1 VTPAVWVAIV
11 SVVIAALTLTFTIYR
26 ETRAKSRKL
35 AWATLY
41 NTSILLQL
49 AQSHINQVKV
59 TWGTEELTKPRVI
72 GLELSNT
79 GRVELKKDD
88 ISIPI
93 KVEVPDGKIISAEL
107 QLRPHSSKTSQR
119 VGIAKLTDTTV
130 EAEPLVLN
138 PGDSLLFELFVDGG
152 EGDPEMS
159 MQAAGFDCV
168 ELPETTVSERIQALM
183 PRSTASIVTE
193 LMANFLRLR

>member
-1 VTPAVWVAIV
+1 MTPAVWVAIV
-11 SVVIAALTLTFTIYR
+11 AVAIAAASLLFTIYR
-26 ETRAKSRKL
+26 ETRAKSRRL

-49 AQSHINQVKV
+49 SQSHINQVKI

-72 GLELSNT
+72 GLELTNP

-93 KVEVPDGKIISAEL
+93 KVEILDGRIISAEL
-107 QLRPHSSKTSQR
+107 QLRPHNSKTGQPI
-119 VGIAKLTDTTV
+119 GIAMLTDTTV

-152 EGDPEMS
+152 DRDPELT
-159 MQAAGFDCV
+159 MQAAGFGCV
-168 ELPETTVSERIQALM
+168 GLPEANVTDRIQVLV
-183 PRSTASIVTE
+183 PRSPTSKLVDAVAT
-193 LMANFLRLR
+193 FLGLK